1 MKGLSKIPVDIASR
15 IRAEG
20 IKLNLQADL
29 ALGVLGQIRKRNGKF
44 FISIQ
49 SFDYFY
55 RRRMTMA
62 QLLGI
67 YTLFKDK
74 ISDIPIRIF
83 DK

>member
-1 MKGLSKIPVDIASR
+1 MEILNKIPVDIASK

-29 ALGVLGQIRKRNGKF
+29 PIGVLGEIKKRNGDF
-44 FISIQ
+44 FILLQ
-49 SFDYFY
+49 SFDHFY

-74 ISDIPIRIF
+74 IGNQPIRIF